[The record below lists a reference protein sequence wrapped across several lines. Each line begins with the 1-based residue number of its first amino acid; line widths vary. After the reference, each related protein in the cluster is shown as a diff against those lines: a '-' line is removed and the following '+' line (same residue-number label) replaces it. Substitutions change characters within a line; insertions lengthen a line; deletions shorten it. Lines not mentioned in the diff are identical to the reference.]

1 MLKKKKEIGK
11 NKSPPR
17 KCQDGKIKWNCSEQ
31 QPQKS
36 QPSIL
41 LLSLLDR
48 VNKEKVNKKGKDEN
62 IEPFCYVGKKGK
74 TSSMPIVEK
83 CR

>member
-1 MLKKKKEIGK
+1 MGK
-11 NKSPPR
+11 METV
-17 KCQDGKIKWNCSEQ
+17 SEQ

-48 VNKEKVNKKGKDEN
+48 VNKEKVNKKGKEEN
-62 IEPFCYVGKKGK
+62 IEPLCYVGEKKAK
-74 TSSMPIVEK
+74 RLR
-83 CR
+83 CL